1 MAQLSPL
8 SVALPENGILRT
20 FRVIKSK
27 ITASIPL
34 HLCLDEHVLDRLDV
48 GAEVEK
54 SPHDFAQDEVLSGT
68 AGKAEYPLEIN
79 WSIYSFDLNCTLHCT
94 HLVLRSHGDQVFHRR
109 AGAPLSDRPQ
119 KLATL
124 W

>member
-1 MAQLSPL
+1 MTDSTLA
-8 SVALPENGILRT
+8 
-20 FRVIKSK
+20 
-27 ITASIPL
+27 
-34 HLCLDEHVLDRLDV
+34 HLGLDEDVLDGIEV

-68 AGKAEYPLEIN
+68 AGKAEYPLDIN

-109 AGAPLSDRPQ
+109 VGAPLSYRPQ
-119 KLATL
+119 KLSSL
-124 W
+124 